1 MGRPKIT
8 VVGAGNVG
16 ATCAH
21 WAAARDLADVVL
33 VDVVEGMP
41 QGKALD
47 LMQAR
52 PIFGFNVDIVGAN
65 DYEATKGSKV
75 VIITAGIPR
84 KPGMSR
90 EDLINTNKNIVAT
103 VTKEIAAR
111 SPNAFIIV
119 VANPLDAMCYVAYK
133 VSGFPRKRVMGMAG
147 ILDTA
152 RYRCFIAME
161 LKVAVEEVQAMVL
174 GGHGDDMVPVVSAT
188 NISGVPLT
196 SLLSKKRI
204 QALVDRTR
212 KGGGEIVALL
222 KTGSAFYAPAAAAVQ
237 MAEAILKDQKRLV
250 PVSAYLTGEYGLNDL
265 YFGVPVILGA
275 GGIEKIIPLKLTK
288 EEEAMLQKSAA
299 AVAKTRDDLKM

>member
-1 MGRPKIT
+1 MARPKIT

-21 WAAARDLADVVL
+21 WAAARELADVVL

-52 PIFGFNVDIVGAN
+52 PIFGFNVNVVGAN
-65 DYEATKGSKV
+65 DYEATKGSQV
-75 VIITAGIPR
+75 VIITAGIAR

-90 EDLINTNKNIVAT
+90 EDLINTNKNIVAA
-103 VTKEIAAR
+103 VTKEVAER
-111 SPNAFIIV
+111 SPNAYIMV
-119 VANPLDAMCYVAYK
+119 VANPLDAMSYVALK
-133 VSGFPRKRVMGMAG
+133 VSGFPSKRVMGMAG

-152 RYRCFIAME
+152 RFRCFIAME
-161 LKVAVEEVQAMVL
+161 LKVAVEEIQAMVL

-188 NISGVPLT
+188 NVSGVPLT
-196 SLLSKKRI
+196 SLLSKNRI

-222 KTGSAFYAPAAAAVQ
+222 KTGSAYYAPAAAAVQ
-237 MAEAILKDQKRLV
+237 MAEAILKNQRRVV
-250 PVSAYLTGEYGLNDL
+250 PVSAYLTGEYGLDDI

-275 GGIEKIIPLKLTK
+275 GGIEKIITLKLSK

-299 AVAKTRDDLKM
+299 AVAKTRDELNM

>member
-1 MGRPKIT
+1 MARPKIT

-21 WAAARDLADVVL
+21 WAASRQLGDVVL

-52 PIFGFNVDIVGAN
+52 PIFGFNANIVGAN
-65 DYEATKGSKV
+65 DYEATKNSQI
-75 VIITAGIPR
+75 VIITAGLAR

-90 EDLINTNKNIVAT
+90 EDLINKN
-103 VTKEIAAR
+103 KEIVSDVTR
-111 SPNAFIIV
+111 KVVEKSPRAFLIIV
-119 VANPLDAMCYVAYK
+119 SNPLDAMCYVAYK
-133 VSGFPRKRVMGMAG
+133 VSGFPKKRVIGMAG

-161 LKVAVEEVQAMVL
+161 LNVAVEEVQAMVL
-174 GGHGDDMVPVVSAT
+174 GGHGDDMVPLVSNT
-188 NISGVPLT
+188 TISGVPLT
-196 SLLSKKRI
+196 ELVSKKRI
-204 QALVDRTR
+204 DAMVERTR

-237 MAEAILKDQKRLV
+237 MAEAIIYDQKRVV
-250 PVSAYLTGEYGLNDL
+250 PVSAYLEGEYGLNDL
-265 YFGVPVILGA
+265 FFGVPVILGA
-275 GGIEKIIPLKLTK
+275 GGIEKIIKTKLSK
-288 EEEAMLQKSAA
+288 DEQALLEKSAK
-299 AVAKTRDDLKM
+299 AVAATRDELKM

>member
-1 MGRPKIT
+1 MARPKIT

-21 WAAARDLADVVL
+21 WAAARELADVVL

-52 PIFGFNVDIVGAN
+52 PIFGFNVNVVGAN
-65 DYEATKGSKV
+65 DYSATKGSQV
-75 VIITAGIPR
+75 VIITAGIAR

-90 EDLINTNKNIVAT
+90 EDLINTNKNIVAA
-103 VTKEIAAR
+103 VTKAVVSQ

-119 VANPLDAMCYVAYK
+119 VANPLDAMCYVARK
-133 VSGFPRKRVMGMAG
+133 VSGFPDKRVMGMAG

-152 RYRCFIAME
+152 RFRCFIAME
-161 LKVAVEEVQAMVL
+161 LKVAVEEIQAMVL

-188 NISGVPLT
+188 NVCGVPLT
-196 SLLSKKRI
+196 SLLSKKRLA
-204 QALVDRTR
+204 ALVERTR

-222 KTGSAFYAPAAAAVQ
+222 KTGSAYYAPAAAAVQ
-237 MAEAILKDQKRLV
+237 MAEAILKNQRRVV
-250 PVSAYLTGEYGLNDL
+250 PVSAYLSGEYGLDDI

-275 GGIEKIIPLKLTK
+275 GGIEKIITLKLSK

-299 AVAKTRDDLKM
+299 AVARTRDDLKM

>member
-21 WAAARDLADVVL
+21 WAAAREVADVVL

-52 PIFGFNVDIVGAN
+52 PIYGFNVNLVGAN
-65 DYEATKGSKV
+65 DYEATKGSQL

-90 EDLINTNKNIVAT
+90 EDLINTNKNIVAS
-103 VTKEIAAR
+103 VTAEVAKR
-111 SPNAFIIV
+111 SPNAFIIM
-119 VANPLDAMCYVAYK
+119 VANPLDAMSYVALK
-133 VSGFPRKRVMGMAG
+133 VSGFPSKRVMGMAG

-152 RYRCFIAME
+152 RFRCFIAME
-161 LKVAVEEVQAMVL
+161 LRVAVEEIQAMVL

-188 NISGVPLT
+188 NVSGVPLT

-204 QALVDRTR
+204 QALVERTR

-222 KTGSAFYAPAAAAVQ
+222 KTGSAFYAPAAAVVQ
-237 MAEAILKDQKRLV
+237 MAEAILQNQRRVV
-250 PVSAYLTGEYGLNDL
+250 PVSAYLTGEYGLNDI

-275 GGIEKIIPLKLTK
+275 GGIEKIITLKLTR
-288 EEEAMLQKSAA
+288 EEQAMLQKSATG
-299 AVAKTRDDLKM
+299 VAKTRDELKM

>member
-1 MGRPKIT
+1 MARPKVT

-21 WAAARDLADVVL
+21 WAAARELADVVL

-52 PIFGFNVDIVGAN
+52 PIFGFNVNLVGAN
-65 DYEATKGSKV
+65 DYAATKGSQL
-75 VIITAGIPR
+75 VIITAGIAR

-90 EDLINTNKNIVAT
+90 EDLINTNKNIVAS
-103 VTKEIAAR
+103 VTAEVAKR
-111 SPNAFIIV
+111 SPNAFIIMV
-119 VANPLDAMCYVAYK
+119 SNPLDAMSYVALK
-133 VSGFPRKRVMGMAG
+133 VSGFPSKRVIGMAG

-152 RYRCFIAME
+152 RFRCFIAME
-161 LKVAVEEVQAMVL
+161 LRVAVEEIQAMVL

-188 NISGVPLT
+188 NVSGVPLT

-204 QALVDRTR
+204 QALVERTR

-222 KTGSAFYAPAAAAVQ
+222 KTGSAYYAPAAAVVQ
-237 MAEAILKDQKRLV
+237 MAEAILQNQRRMV
-250 PVSAYLTGEYGLNDL
+250 PVSAYLTGQYGLNDI

-275 GGIEKIIPLKLTK
+275 GGIEKIITLKLTQ

>member
-21 WAAARDLADVVL
+21 WAAAREVADVVL

-52 PIFGFNVDIVGAN
+52 PIFGFNVNLVGAN
-65 DYEATKGSKV
+65 DYEATKGSQV

-90 EDLINTNKNIVAT
+90 EDLINTNKNIVAS
-103 VTKEIAAR
+103 VTAEVAKR
-111 SPNAFIIV
+111 SPNAFIIM
-119 VANPLDAMCYVAYK
+119 VANPLDAMSYVALK
-133 VSGFPRKRVMGMAG
+133 VSGFPSKRVMGMAG

-152 RYRCFIAME
+152 RFRCFIAME
-161 LKVAVEEVQAMVL
+161 LKVAVEEIQAMVL

-188 NISGVPLT
+188 NVSGVPLT

-204 QALVDRTR
+204 QALVERTR

-222 KTGSAFYAPAAAAVQ
+222 KTGSAFYAPAAAVVQ
-237 MAEAILKDQKRLV
+237 MAEGILQNQRRVV
-250 PVSAYLTGEYGLNDL
+250 PVSAYLTGEYGLNDI

-275 GGIEKIIPLKLTK
+275 GGIEKIITLKLTQ
-288 EEEAMLQKSAA
+288 EEQAMLQKSAT
-299 AVAKTRDDLKM
+299 AVAKTRDELKM

>member
-1 MGRPKIT
+1 MARPKIT

-21 WAAARDLADVVL
+21 WAAARELADVVL

-52 PIFGFNVDIVGAN
+52 PIFGFNINVVGAN
-65 DYEATKGSKV
+65 DYEATKGSQV
-75 VIITAGIPR
+75 VIITAGIAR

-90 EDLINTNKNIVAT
+90 EDLINTNKNIVAS
-103 VTKEIAAR
+103 VTKEVAAK
-111 SPNAFIIV
+111 SPNAFLIIV
-119 VANPLDAMCYVAYK
+119 SNPLDAMCYVARK
-133 VSGFPRKRVMGMAG
+133 VSGFPDKRVMGMAG
-147 ILDTA
+147 ILDNA

-161 LKVAVEEVQAMVL
+161 LKVAVEEIQAMVL

-188 NISGVPLT
+188 NVSGVPLT

-204 QALVDRTR
+204 QALVERTR

-222 KTGSAFYAPAAAAVQ
+222 KTGSAYFAPAAAAVQ
-237 MAEAILKDQKRLV
+237 MAEAILKNQRRLV

-265 YFGVPVILGA
+265 FFGVPVILG
-275 GGIEKIIPLKLTK
+275 GKGIEKINVMQLSQA
-288 EEEAMLQKSAA
+288 EEAMLQKSGA
-299 AVAKTRDDLKM
+299 AVAKTRDELKM

>member
-21 WAAARDLADVVL
+21 WAAARELGDVVL
-33 VDVVEGMP
+33 VDVLEGMP

-52 PIFGFNVDIVGAN
+52 PIFGFNVNVVGAN
-65 DYEATKGSKV
+65 DYEATKGSQV
-75 VIITAGIPR
+75 VIITAGIAR

-90 EDLINTNKNIVAT
+90 EDLINTNKNIVAS
-103 VTKEIAAR
+103 VTKEVAQR
-111 SPNAFIIV
+111 SPNAFLIIV
-119 VANPLDAMCYVAYK
+119 SNPLDAMCYVARK
-133 VSGFPRKRVMGMAG
+133 VSGFPDKRVMGMAG
-147 ILDTA
+147 ILDNA

-161 LKVAVEEVQAMVL
+161 LKVAVEEIQAMVL

-188 NISGVPLT
+188 NVSGVPLT

-204 QALVDRTR
+204 QALVERTR

-222 KTGSAFYAPAAAAVQ
+222 KTGSAYYAPAAAAAQ
-237 MAEAILKDQKRLV
+237 MAEAILKNHRRVV
-250 PVSAYLTGEYGLNDL
+250 PVSAYLTGEYGLDDI

-275 GGIEKIIPLKLTK
+275 GGIEKIITLKLTK
-288 EEEAMLQKSAA
+288 EEEAMLQKSAT
-299 AVAKTRDDLKM
+299 AVAKTRDDLNM

>member
-1 MGRPKIT
+1 MARPKIT

-21 WAAARDLADVVL
+21 WAAARELADVVL

-52 PIFGFNVDIVGAN
+52 PIFGFNGEVVGAN
-65 DYEATKGSKV
+65 DYEATRGSKI
-75 VIITAGIPR
+75 VIITAGIAR

-90 EDLINTNKNIVAT
+90 EDLINTNKNIVAA
-103 VTKEIAAR
+103 VTKEVVAK
-111 SPNAFIIV
+111 SPNAFLIIV
-119 VANPLDAMCYVAYK
+119 SNPLDAMCYVAYK

-161 LKVAVEEVQAMVL
+161 LKVAVEEIQAMVL
-174 GGHGDDMVPVVSAT
+174 GGHGDDMVPVVSST
-188 NISGVPLT
+188 NVSGVPLT
-196 SLLSKKRI
+196 SLLSRKRI
-204 QALVDRTR
+204 TALVERTR

-250 PVSAYLTGEYGLNDL
+250 PVSAYLEGEYGLNDL
-265 YFGVPVILGA
+265 FFGVPVVLGA
-275 GGIEKIIPLKLTK
+275 GGVEKIIPLKLTK

>member
-21 WAAARDLADVVL
+21 WAAARELADVVL
-33 VDVVEGMP
+33 VDIVEGMP

-52 PIFGFNVDIVGAN
+52 PILGFNVEVVGTNAYDATRNSDI
-65 DYEATKGSKV
+65 T
-75 VIITAGIPR
+75 IITSGIPR

-90 EDLINTNKNIVAT
+90 EDLIETNKNIVSQ
-103 VTKEIAAR
+103 VTRQVMAK
-111 SPNAFIIV
+111 SPDTFIIV
-119 VANPLDAMCYVAYK
+119 VANPLDAMCYVAKK
-133 VSGFPRKRVMGMAG
+133 VSGLPRERVMGMAG
-147 ILDTA
+147 ILDSA

-161 LKVAVEEVQAMVL
+161 LDVAVEEIQAMVL

-196 SLLSKKRI
+196 DLLAPERI
-204 QALVDRTR
+204 AALVERTR

-222 KTGSAFYAPAAAAVQ
+222 KTGSAYYAPAAAAVQ

-250 PVSAYLTGEYGLNDL
+250 LVSAYLTGEYGLKDL
-265 YFGVPVILGA
+265 YFGVPVILGK
-275 GGIEKIIPLKLTK
+275 GGVEKILTLKLTRD
-288 EEEAMLQKSAA
+288 EEAMLQKSAA
-299 AVAKTRDDLKM
+299 AVAKTRDELKM